1 MKDFI
6 LVATIFTSLAVP
18 AYAEE
23 VCREQ
28 AQAMGYI
35 GATELLKACET
46 AENKVLAQPEEQ
58 AEISKQAKGGPESTS
73 VAKAQRF
80 EKVN

>member
-46 AENKVLAQPEEQ
+46 TENKVLAQPEQ
-58 AEISKQAKGGPESTS
+58 AEISKQAKGGIESTS